1 MVDTERT
8 KDNKQLQWYKLL
20 TGKRS
25 NTSSGPKIL
34 PEQETQHIQLQ
45 LESEFDSSLSV
56 ENHLLYEALLSERF
70 LDFVCPVEFQ

>member
-8 KDNKQLQWYKLL
+8 TDNKQLLWYKLL
-20 TGKRS
+20 TGELS
-25 NTSSGPKIL
+25 NTSSAPKML

-56 ENHLLYEALLSERF
+56 ENLLLYEVLLSERF
-70 LDFVCPVEFQ
+70 LDFVCPVEFP